1 MLDFRFCDDFFTGY
15 GVDDNN
21 CLSYYHGGYHS
32 VENYLSQTN
41 MANEGVWGTDLE
53 ISLLAHM
60 LDMVVWVAFFP
71 KGIDHSL
78 SVSKD
83 VTILVIITMLSLK
96 YCPVCDVY
104 ANMMFVLTSE

>member
-1 MLDFRFCDDFFTGY
+1 MYTVFRAMSFIMSGSESQHFEVIAHMLSIPQLLTGY

-32 VENYLSQTN
+32 VENYLAQTN

-60 LDMVVWVAFFP
+60 LDIVVWVAFLDCLFP
-71 KGIDHSL
+71 KR
-78 SVSKD
+78 
-83 VTILVIITMLSLK
+83 
-96 YCPVCDVY
+96 
-104 ANMMFVLTSE
+104 N